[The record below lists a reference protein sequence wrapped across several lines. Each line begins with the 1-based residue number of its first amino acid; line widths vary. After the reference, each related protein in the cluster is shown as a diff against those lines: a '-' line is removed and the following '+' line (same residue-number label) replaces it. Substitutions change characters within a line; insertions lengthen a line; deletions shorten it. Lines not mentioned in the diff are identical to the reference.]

1 MKKRLEAELISIAHR
16 VLKLKNRSE
25 VDQLYKETQKLY
37 ETLTVMKFYQD
48 QFEWVKEEVDSVD
61 FEAKLELAFEAN
73 ETVEDKV
80 AVDTVLINAV
90 AEVEEAIAEVLV
102 SEVAEEVEMEDIET
116 QEPESIEEI
125 VQEEEI
131 SEIEETT
138 AADES
143 FEDNDVNQEEDQESH
158 EDDTIPL
165 AFQPIFGLEEESESP
180 VEEESKAETP
190 EPVFETF
197 LGESYVDPVFVK
209 PNEVSL
215 FSTPEVTESETS
227 SPVKTDLHS
236 KSIAIGLNDRIGFVQ
251 HLFGDSN
258 EDFNR
263 VLSQLNSF
271 DTYQEAKHF
280 IEDMVKPD
288 YNNWE
293 GEEDY
298 AERFLELVAHKF
310 NA

>member
-1 MKKRLEAELISIAHR
+1 MEEEAEI
-16 VLKLKNRSE
+16 
-25 VDQLYKETQKLY
+25 
-37 ETLTVMKFYQD
+37 
-48 QFEWVKEEVDSVD
+48 
-61 FEAKLELAFEAN
+61 
-73 ETVEDKV
+73 
-80 AVDTVLINAV
+80 
-90 AEVEEAIAEVLV
+90 EAIA
-102 SEVAEEVEMEDIET
+102 S
-116 QEPESIEEI
+116 QESESIEEVI
-125 VQEEEI
+125 QEEEI

-158 EDDTIPL
+158 EDDTISL
-165 AFQPIFGLEEESESP
+165 AFQPIFGLEEESESHD
-180 VEEESKAETP
+180 EEESIEESSK
-190 EPVFETF
+190 PVFETF

-215 FSTPEVTESETS
+215 FSTHEESEKELVT
-227 SPVKTDLHS
+227 PGKIELHT

-271 DTYQEAKHF
+271 DSYQEAKHF

-288 YNNWE
+288 YNNWQ

-310 NA
+310 DA

>member
-37 ETLTVMKFYQD
+37 ETLTVLKFYQD
-48 QFEWVKEEVDSVD
+48 QFEWVKEEVDSED
-61 FEAKLELAFEAN
+61 FEAKLELAYEA
-73 ETVEDKV
+73 TVPAELEVPED
-80 AVDTVLINAV
+80 AVLVDAV
-90 AEVEEAIAEVLV
+90 TEVEEAIAEVLITDV
-102 SEVAEEVEMEDIET
+102 EEEAEMEGIET

-138 AADES
+138 AVDES

-158 EDDTIPL
+158 EDDTISL
-165 AFQPIFGLEEESESP
+165 SFQPIFGLEEESESHG
-180 VEEESKAETP
+180 EEESIAETP
-190 EPVFETF
+190 KPVFETF
-197 LGESYVDPVFVK
+197 LGESYVDPIFVK

-215 FSTPEVTESETS
+215 FSTPEVTELELE
-227 SPVKTDLHS
+227 SPVKTELHA

-271 DTYQEAKHF
+271 DSYQEAKHF
-280 IEDMVKPD
+280 IDDMVKPD

-310 NA
+310 DA